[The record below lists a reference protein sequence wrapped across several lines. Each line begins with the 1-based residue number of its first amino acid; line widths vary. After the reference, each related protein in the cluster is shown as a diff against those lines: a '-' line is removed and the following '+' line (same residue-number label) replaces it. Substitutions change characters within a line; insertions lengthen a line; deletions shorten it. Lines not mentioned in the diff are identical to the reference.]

1 MNDKSVMDSAIS
13 FALKGFAS
21 AQKLN
26 DELAIYT
33 KSRVDKDLVERNGD
47 MLAVLSEFVK
57 QFDSIQGLGATYP
70 ELVKVREK
78 AWDLLQ
84 AHAKEVA
91 KKLSGEDKAPTIF
104 TSANYS
110 VDNRGRLYNVDGAN
124 ANPTLVDSKG
134 I

>member
-1 MNDKSVMDSAIS
+1 MDSAIS

-78 AWDLLQ
+78 SMGLATGTRQ
-84 AHAKEVA
+84 GSSKEA
-91 KKLSGEDKAPTIF
+91 EW
-104 TSANYS
+104 
-110 VDNRGRLYNVDGAN
+110 
-124 ANPTLVDSKG
+124 
-134 I
+134 